1 MGQGLLFTPLTRQ
14 VKNFT
19 KHTKQNP
26 RGAVSKGAVQTGRKE
41 VWVAQGHA
49 QWVQCA
55 KIMSS
60 SGANLLFP
68 QLPAFFCPLA
78 ISIPAKSLPREAAKQ
93 RECFLKRKVPPR
105 SCLHPGT
112 WPVFQYRTIPGSFTH
127 QEIPYKSIDQLK
139 HHPGLTSIPA
149 QSYLL
154 HSLKGWFPREISK
167 VIAHWKP
174 Y

>member
-41 VWVAQGHA
+41 VRVAQGHA

-68 QLPAFFCPLA
+68 QLPAFFALWRFPAQQNPFLGKLP
-78 ISIPAKSLPREAAKQ
+78 SRGSVSSNAKSLQEAV
-93 RECFLKRKVPPR
+93 C
-105 SCLHPGT
+105 
-112 WPVFQYRTIPGSFTH
+112 I
-127 QEIPYKSIDQLK
+127 QELGQCSNTGQFRGASPTKKSLYKSIDQLK